1 MPERIAAGRRTQ
13 ITPAHTPGR
22 LLRNLAGSV
31 LTVNYQDGRQ
41 QGFCDFV

>member
-13 ITPAHTPGR
+13 IHACSHTWSATAQPR
-22 LLRNLAGSV
+22 RQW

-41 QGFCDFV
+41 QDFCDFV

>member
-13 ITPAHTPGR
+13 IHACSHTCR

-41 QGFCDFV
+41 QDFCDFV